1 MNSINAY
8 TTQQIADEIC
18 KWVSAR
24 EATGGFDNFTSLSIY
39 NNSDGLAFDIRAFDV
54 VFCPEEE

>member
-18 KWVSAR
+18 RWVRAR
-24 EATGGFDNFTSLSIY
+24 EATGGFDNFTTLRID

-54 VFCPEEE
+54 VLCPEEE